1 MCAHTVRGSGE
12 GSEAPKCSSGLGRGW
27 VSCARGRAAAEQPCA
42 HLISLQYFPS
52 HHNTNIITTGF
63 SISQAPTENL
73 LRGNRVRLHT
83 WKLSLFFPGPP
94 EFMLTSNSLLSTLG
108 LCCCPSSAQ
117 PSGDCRTSL
126 FPKPASCNHL
136 QRDL

>member
-27 VSCARGRAAAEQPCA
+27 VSCARGRAAAEQPSA

-73 LRGNRVRLHT
+73 LGGKQGQVAHVEVIP
-83 WKLSLFFPGPP
+83 FF
-94 EFMLTSNSLLSTLG
+94 S
-108 LCCCPSSAQ
+108 
-117 PSGDCRTSL
+117 RT
-126 FPKPASCNHL
+126 P
-136 QRDL
+136 